1 MKTKMGERKEK
12 DSNEGS
18 EEERFGKTERKKAR

>member
-12 DSNEGS
+12 DSNEES